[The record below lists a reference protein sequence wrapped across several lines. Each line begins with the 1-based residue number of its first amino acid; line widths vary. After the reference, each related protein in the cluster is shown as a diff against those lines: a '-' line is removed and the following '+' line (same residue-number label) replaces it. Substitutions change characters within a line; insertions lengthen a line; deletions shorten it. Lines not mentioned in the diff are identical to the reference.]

1 MCGIFGVYNA
11 KKAAELTVIGL
22 HGNQHRAID
31 YAGIVTSDGRNLHR
45 ERGLGLARQ
54 VFDKVTLNRLHGMHA
69 VGHIRYPTVTDD
81 AHRDNIQPLL
91 GVYGRGQ
98 IALAHNGNLT
108 NRAELEQ
115 LLITPI
121 LATSIESEL
130 ILRLLEE
137 RQTGDIVADLT
148 RIFSLLKGSYC
159 LGILLPDRLIAVRDR
174 SGSHPLSIGMQNGSH
189 FISSE
194 TVAFGGLDAS
204 FVRDVESG
212 EMVVIDQEGM
222 HMHRFADKAEKKC
235 RFEGN
240 YFSHPSSTVFGEPV
254 AEYRRI
260 LGRAL
265 EEHCPAHGADI
276 VAPVPDSSIFIAR
289 GYAESGRS
297 GKYNPVIV
305 RSHYVGRT
313 FIAATQAKRDEEVA
327 QKFSFTPPDI
337 AGKKIVVVDDSIVRG
352 TTLPIIVR
360 KLREYGAHEVHLRIA
375 SPPIM
380 HPCLYGINTPDRGK
394 LISAQLPAAHICSA
408 IGADSLLFLP
418 LEVQRKISPN
428 PESFCFACMDGKYWH

>member
-45 ERGLGLARQ
+45 ERGPGLARQ
-54 VFDKVTLNRLHGMHA
+54 VFDKETLNRLHGMHA

-108 NRAELEQ
+108 NRSELEP
-115 LLITPI
+115 LLKTPI

-137 RQTGDIVADLT
+137 RQTGDIVVDLT
-148 RIFSLLKGSYC
+148 HIFSLLKGSYC

-174 SGSHPLSIGMQNGSH
+174 SASHPLSIGIQNGSY
-189 FISSE
+189 FVSSE

-204 FVRDVESG
+204 FVRDVDAG
-212 EMVVIDQEGM
+212 EMVVIDHEGM
-222 HMHRFADKAEKKC
+222 HPHRFADRAEKKC

-265 EEHCPAHGADI
+265 EEYCPAHGADI
-276 VAPVPDSSIFIAR
+276 VTPVPDSSIFIAQ
-289 GYAESGRS
+289 GYAESNRS
-297 GKYNPVIV
+297 GRYNPVIV

-337 AGKKIVVVDDSIVRG
+337 MGKKIVVVDDSIVRG
-352 TTLPIIVR
+352 TTLPIIAH
-360 KLREYGAHEVHLRIA
+360 KLREYGAKEIHLRIG
-375 SPPIM
+375 SPPIT
-380 HPCLYGINTPDRGK
+380 HPCLYGINTPDKEK
-394 LISAQLPAAHICSA
+394 LISAHFSPAQICCT
-408 IGADSLLFLP
+408 IGADSLEFLP
-418 LEVQRKISPN
+418 LEVQRQISPN